1 MGLHFILHLGFTLDS
16 RHQCIPNLQSA
27 CNALSIW
34 KDLRPFIIPFPN
46 SLEWHLLQ
54 VSKSNPEESIHPLTL
69 IHFMLKVINWFPL
82 QKRKATKNKTKQT
95 NKQTKKTPDSFFK
108 DILNMLWFHQGPY
121 IYDIHEKCPIFAH
134 PPRPLPFFCLF

>member
-1 MGLHFILHLGFTLDS
+1 MGLHFILHQGFTLDS

-27 CNALSIW
+27 CNVLSIW

-69 IHFMLKVINWFPL
+69 IHFMLKAINWFPL

-95 NKQTKKTPDSFFK
+95 NKQTNKKTPDSFFK

-121 IYDIHEKCPIFAH
+121 IYDIHEKCPIFA
-134 PPRPLPFFCLF
+134 PFPFFCLF